1 MGSEM
6 SRWDWN
12 LKFRGEAHSVSP
24 EILAGIKFQIYQD
37 TNCAGKRVEPE
48 GLKCLV

>member
-24 EILAGIKFQIYQD
+24 ENLDEYKVS
-37 TNCAGKRVEPE
+37 NLSRH
-48 GLKCLV
+48 